1 MVWLSV
7 LVPVYNV
14 KPYLHECLAS
24 VVEQAGDDAGIQILV
39 LDDSSTDGSWP
50 LLQELA
56 QRWPGRLQL
65 LQHAR
70 NSGLSAARNTLID
83 AAQGRYLWFLDSD
96 DKLLPDAVARL
107 RAIVQAHAPDVVLCD
122 FSVWRERPRFKHR
135 LRGERHRR
143 SFKGPARQLV
153 NDRCTLV
160 AGMLA
165 TGQLHA
171 WSKISRR
178 ALWGQDLRFP
188 PGRYFE
194 DMVTMPLM
202 ALRAQSFYYEPQ
214 PWVAYRQRAS
224 SILSTMSLPKAIDQ
238 STALLPLAQALPDAV
253 PHRCRRTPGAGAAGG
268 AQPDRCAASCVPIS
282 GGLHTRRSPLAHCR
296 AHAPELLRH
305 LAASAP
311 GAGASLPAARLV
323 AAQASVFALVRHE
336 AKAMSPSLSPSVQLT
351 QRPVRTRTLCG
362 WRSALQRTGATP

>member
-238 STALLPLAQALPDAV
+238 STALLPLAQALRLTPCHTDAGVRLALAQQAARSLIGALRHVCRSPGGSTPDEA
-253 PHRCRRTPGAGAAGG
+253 PSRIAERMRQNFC
-268 AQPDRCAASCVPIS
+268 DI
-282 GGLHTRRSPLAHCR
+282 SPLAPQALAR
-296 AHAPELLRH
+296 AYLLRGWW
-305 LAASAP
+305 L
-311 GAGASLPAARLV
+311 R
-323 AAQASVFALVRHE
+323 RHRFLRWYG
-336 AKAMSPSLSPSVQLT
+336 M
-351 QRPVRTRTLCG
+351 RPK
-362 WRSALQRTGATP
+362 P